1 MRRLQ
6 SALNA
11 AARLIFH
18 LRRSDHITDALV
30 SLHWLRVPERIQFK
44 IAVLTYRVLHSNAL
58 WYLGPLTST
67 VDVPGRRAL
76 RSAGTNHLVVP
87 PAQSDWLPSA
97 AELFRLPLPTP
108 GTLFLNTQVTLLALL
123 DSVMSAAFDC
133 VDNDLLLQR
142 LQPSFGI
149 TGTSLGWTRSFL
161 SDRTY
166 QRAYG
171 GELSATHLLQCGLS
185 QGSVLGPLLYIL
197 YTVDICH
204 VVERHNLCLHLYAE
218 YCGLL

>member
-1 MRRLQ
+1 MKSNRLQ

-18 LRRSDHITDALV
+18 RRSSSHITDALV

-76 RSAGTNHLVVP
+76 RSAGTNYLVVP

-149 TGTSLGWTRSFL
+149 TGTSLDGQDPSCLIGRTSGHMVVSYLLLICYNAVYHRDHYWALCCTSCTQWT
-161 SDRTY
+161 
-166 QRAYG
+166 
-171 GELSATHLLQCGLS
+171 SAT
-185 QGSVLGPLLYIL
+185 
-197 YTVDICH
+197 
-204 VVERHNLCLHLYAE
+204 
-218 YCGLL
+218 